1 MSATDIVGYTF
12 NADNYCPD
20 CIIAVLPTGDG
31 EAFDGWALA
40 KGVRMSTEDN
50 LHEIAAAF
58 GIDWTDEHSFDS
70 SEFPKVIFDSQ
81 LESDEYCGRCHRV
94 LGD

>member
-1 MSATDIVGYTF
+1 
-12 NADNYCPD
+12 
-20 CIIAVLPTGDG
+20 
-31 EAFDGWALA
+31 
-40 KGVRMSTEDN
+40 MSTEDN

-58 GIDWTDEHSFDS
+58 GIDWTDEDSFDS